1 MNALITK
8 EYQGTPF
15 VFREDGYFSMSKTA
29 QAFGKDLSNFW
40 KSPGIFD
47 YCSELSRHLD
57 FKSVESTD
65 LSYGLAETRRGNGG
79 GTWAHWCDAII
90 EDILTKKAD
99 LTITKPAESAT
110 VAATHAG
117 MGLDLAATLAQSI
130 LAAVSSV
137 KQIENRVETLEKNVE
152 FSSELV
158 TYEADWLC
166 DTCELSV
173 DRRY

>member
-1 MNALITK
+1 MQSTSEYLDALSTLNT
-8 EYQGTPF
+8 G
-15 VFREDGYFSMSKTA
+15 KT
-29 QAFGKDLSNFW
+29 
-40 KSPGIFD
+40 GIW
-47 YCSELSRHLD
+47 L
-57 FKSVESTD
+57 
-65 LSYGLAETRRGNGG
+65 ETRRGNGG
-79 GTWAHWCDAII
+79 STWAHPKLAVRFAQWLDVRFAVWCDSII

-99 LTITKPAESAT
+99 LTITKPEESAT
-110 VAATHAG
+110 VAATQAG

-158 TYEADWLC
+158 TYEADWLS
-166 DTCELSV
+166 DTCELSA